1 MKLKLSNIQFSKISI
16 FHLKKN
22 PLLAANR
29 FYHKLEFHQYYTDLK
44 NGFGG
49 ADSPASKRFIGGPSH
64 YELSYSAL
72 P

>member
-1 MKLKLSNIQFSKISI
+1 MKLKLFNIQFSKISI

-22 PLLAANR
+22 LLLAANR
-29 FYHKLEFHQYYTDLK
+29 FYHKLEFHSTDLK

>member
-1 MKLKLSNIQFSKISI
+1 MKLKLFNIQFSKISI

-22 PLLAANR
+22 PLLAAN
-29 FYHKLEFHQYYTDLK
+29 HKLGIFISTDLK

-49 ADSPASKRFIGGPSH
+49 ADSPASKKFIGGPSH